1 MNKII
6 VLILFFVIGNVAV
19 AQELRCSVSVS
30 GQGLKGV
37 NQNVFRTMQKDIYE
51 FVNNRK
57 WTNHTYTYDE
67 RIECNIYIRIT
78 EQLGVDEFKGSVQV
92 QLKRPIFNSSY
103 KSTVLNIKDKDFHVK
118 YVEFQP
124 LNFDENSSKGSLVNI
139 IAYYAY
145 VILGFDYDTYSP
157 EGGTEYFQKA
167 QAIVNRSQS
176 SIEQGWKSFEN
187 ERNRYWLVENILN
200 KSYRSYRECIY
211 KYHRTGLDLMAEKTE
226 EGRANIAESLR
237 LMQRVFRTRSN
248 LYITRMF
255 FDAKTDELVQ
265 IFSRSFPDEVNRV
278 LAVLNEIDPS
288 NSTKYEKI
296 KESNGF

>member
-6 VLILFFVIGNVAV
+6 VLILLFVIGNVAV

-67 RIECNIYIRIT
+67 RIECNIYIRVT
-78 EQLGVDEFKGSVQV
+78 EQLGVDEFKGSIQV

-255 FDAKTDELVQ
+255 FDAKTDELVN

-296 KESNGF
+296 KELNGF